1 MQQRLATTCKLGSKL
16 AQRNEQPS
24 AFSAGHVMMRNNT
37 VHDAFYQYGPEGLI
51 DGPSITAYASG
62 LEDHP
67 QGEGHSL
74 HVAQLASIR
83 MRSHPGCMRSA
94 YVRCIGQDV
103 QFIQY
108 FITCPFQYAERCVAA
123 DILWQPSSLPV
134 LGLRVLGNCIS
145 STM

>member
-1 MQQRLATTCKLGSKL
+1 
-16 AQRNEQPS
+16 
-24 AFSAGHVMMRNNT
+24 

-62 LEDHP
+62 LDDHP

-74 HVAQLASIR
+74 HVAQLASIN
-83 MRSHPGCMRSA
+83 MRRHPGSMRRA

-108 FITCPFQYAERCVAA
+108 FITCPFQYAERRVAA